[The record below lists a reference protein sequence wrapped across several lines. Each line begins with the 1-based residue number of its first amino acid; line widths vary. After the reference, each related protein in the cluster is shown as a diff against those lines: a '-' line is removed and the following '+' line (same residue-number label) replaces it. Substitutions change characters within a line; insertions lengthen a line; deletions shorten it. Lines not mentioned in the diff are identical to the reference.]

1 MYKRI
6 ITLVLVLF
14 SWVSLTGC
22 ASATSGLKAYVDSL
36 DGYEF
41 LYPNGWVPVDVSSGA
56 DVVFRDLIQATENV
70 SVVVSP
76 LTQGKT
82 LAELGAPKELGERLA
97 KRVIAPPESGR
108 QAELIS
114 AEQRQV
120 GEKSYYNLEYVINL
134 PSKLPSQAS
143 SQANQPETDTP
154 PNPPQTPSIYQRHT
168 LTSVAVSRG
177 KLYTLSVSAPEN
189 RWSKVQKQFD
199 IVTRSFTVY

>member
-6 ITLVLVLF
+6 FALVLVLL
-14 SWVSLTGC
+14 SWTITGC
-22 ASATSGLKAYVDSL
+22 TSQASGLKAYVDSL

-41 LYPNGWVPVDVSSGA
+41 LYPNGWLQTEVSSGA
-56 DVVFRDLIQATENV
+56 DVVFRDLIQTTENI

-82 LAELGAPKELGERLA
+82 LADLGDPEALGERLA

-114 AEQRQV
+114 SEHRETDSQA
-120 GEKSYYNLEYVINL
+120 YYKFEYVINL
-134 PSKLPSQAS
+134 PNTG
-143 SQANQPETDTP
+143 NQPEGAPTP
-154 PNPPQTPSIYQRHT
+154 DQSIFQRHS

-189 RWSKVQKQFD
+189 RWPRVQKQFD
-199 IVTRSFTVY
+199 LMAKSFTVY

>member
-6 ITLVLVLF
+6 LTLVLVL
-14 SWVSLTGC
+14 VSCVLTGC
-22 ASATSGLKAYVDSL
+22 STPTSGLKAYVDSL

-41 LYPNGWVPVDVSSGA
+41 LYPNGWLPVEVSSGA
-56 DVVFRDLIQATENV
+56 DVVFRDLIQTTENV

-82 LAELGAPKELGERLA
+82 LAELGSPKDLGERLA

-114 AEQRQV
+114 AEQREV
-120 GEKSYYNLEYVINL
+120 GGQSYYNLEYVINL
-134 PSKLPSQAS
+134 PTQAS
-143 SQANQPETDTP
+143 SPAASPA
-154 PNPPQTPSIYQRHT
+154 PNPTPNSSIYQRHT

-189 RWSKVQKQFD
+189 RWAKVQKQFD
-199 IVTRSFTVY
+199 IVTQSFTVY